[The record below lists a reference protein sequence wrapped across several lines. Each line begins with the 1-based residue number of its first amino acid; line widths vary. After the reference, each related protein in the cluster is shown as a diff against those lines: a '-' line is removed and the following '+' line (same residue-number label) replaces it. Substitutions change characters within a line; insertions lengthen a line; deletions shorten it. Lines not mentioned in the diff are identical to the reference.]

1 MMMNSRNLKVAGA
14 VVLSCLVMIIIV
26 IYTPKLTPTPNQS
39 HQSQERLEERLQH
52 IEQRIAKESAHLKL
66 ANEAL
71 SKVGKAS
78 RHTLQ
83 FTRGEIID
91 PKLLIETNRK
101 VIGDLGEAAETIQ
114 RHSLQLKDLN
124 EEKAVL
130 KSIIDANIKANAKL
144 ILALTRVREDVQGLT
159 EKIQRLK
166 EEKAPLQLSKANDH
180 MLLNA
185 IIKLMENNSLALY
198 ALTEARIAHHECQRA
213 RIRAGRW

>member
-1 MMMNSRNLKVAGA
+1 MNSRNLKVAGA

-26 IYTPKLTPTPNQS
+26 IYTLKLTPTPNQS

-78 RHTLQ
+78 RNTLQ
-83 FTRGEIID
+83 FTRGEIVD
-91 PKLLIETNRK
+91 PKSLIETNREA
-101 VIGDLGEAAETIQ
+101 IGTLSEATETIQ
-114 RHSLQLKDLN
+114 RHSLELKGLN
-124 EEKAVL
+124 EEKVSL

-144 ILALTRVREDVQGLT
+144 IVALTRVHGDMKGLT
-159 EKIQRLK
+159 EKIQRLNK
-166 EEKAPLQLSKANDH
+166 EKAPLHLPEATVH

-185 IIKLMENNSLALY
+185 AMELMENNVSARHALSK
-198 ALTEARIAHHECQRA
+198 ARIAHHECQRA
-213 RIRAGRW
+213 RIGAGRW